1 MWLGRPRARSASWG
15 SGGRRLPA
23 GMAPVVMR
31 EASSSRTENDSR
43 RFCSSGALVCLTK
56 SVKPGLR
63 VLVVDDDEDVR
74 DVIVTALERER
85 FDVRQAADGPT
96 AVETAERFAPDV
108 VLLDL
113 NLPGMRGIDV
123 CQRIRSFSDAYILML
138 TASDDLA
145 DKLVGLSTGAD
156 DFVTKPCSMS
166 EIVARIRAM
175 MRRTRTAQTSET
187 VRRFGD
193 LQVDPATREVHVAGK
208 LVDLTRI
215 EFDVLDVLST
225 EPKVVVAKGRLL
237 ERVWGPN
244 WHGDDHIVDVHV
256 SNLRRKIG
264 SAYIRTVRGVGYR
277 LGDAA

>member
-1 MWLGRPRARSASWG
+1 MGAE
-15 SGGRRLPA
+15 
-23 GMAPVVMR
+23 VR
-31 EASSSRTENDSR
+31 EPLSVGE
-43 RFCSSGALVCLTK
+43 GAIA
-56 SVKPGLR
+56 R

-74 DVIVTALERER
+74 DVLVDALERER
-85 FDVRQAADGPT
+85 FDVHQAADGPA
-96 AVETAERFAPDV
+96 AVETAARFAPDV
-108 VLLDL
+108 ILLDL

-123 CQRIRSFSDAYILML
+123 CQRIRSFSDAYIVML
-138 TASDDLA
+138 TASDDLT
-145 DKLVGLSTGAD
+145 DKLVALSTGAD

-175 MRRTRTAQTSET
+175 MRRTRTAQTSAD
-187 VRRFGD
+187 VRMFGD
-193 LQVDPATREVHVAGK
+193 LRVDPATREVHVAGK
-208 LVDLTRI
+208 PVSLTRI

-225 EPKVVVAKGRLL
+225 DPKVVVPKGRLL

-244 WHGDDHIVDVHV
+244 WYGDDHVVDVHV

>member
-1 MWLGRPRARSASWG
+1 MEPMVPEPLSIGEGA
-15 SGGRRLPA
+15 
-23 GMAPVVMR
+23 VV
-31 EASSSRTENDSR
+31 
-43 RFCSSGALVCLTK
+43 
-56 SVKPGLR
+56 R

-74 DVIVTALERER
+74 DVIAFALERER

-96 AVETAERFAPDV
+96 AVDTAERFAPDV
-108 VLLDL
+108 ILLDL

-138 TASDDLA
+138 TASDDLT

-175 MRRTRTAQTSET
+175 MRRTRSAHTSET
-187 VRRFGD
+187 VRMFGD
-193 LQVDPATREVHVAGK
+193 LRVDPGTREVHVAGK
-208 LVDLTRI
+208 PVSLTRI

-225 EPKVVVAKGRLL
+225 DPKVVVAKGRLL

-264 SAYIRTVRGVGYR
+264 AAYIRTVRGVGYR

>member
-1 MWLGRPRARSASWG
+1 
-15 SGGRRLPA
+15 
-23 GMAPVVMR
+23 
-31 EASSSRTENDSR
+31 
-43 RFCSSGALVCLTK
+43 
-56 SVKPGLR
+56 
-63 VLVVDDDEDVR
+63 
-74 DVIVTALERER
+74 
-85 FDVRQAADGPT
+85 
-96 AVETAERFAPDV
+96 
-108 VLLDL
+108 
-113 NLPGMRGIDV
+113 MRGIDV

-138 TASDDLA
+138 TASDDLT

-193 LQVDPATREVHVAGK
+193 LRVDPATREVHVAGK
-208 LVDLTRI
+208 LVVLTRI

-225 EPKVVVAKGRLL
+225 DPKVVVAKGRLL

>member
-1 MWLGRPRARSASWG
+1 MVQEPLSIGETAI
-15 SGGRRLPA
+15 
-23 GMAPVVMR
+23 V
-31 EASSSRTENDSR
+31 
-43 RFCSSGALVCLTK
+43 
-56 SVKPGLR
+56 R

-74 DVIVTALERER
+74 DVIVFALERER

-108 VLLDL
+108 ILLDL

-123 CQRIRSFSDAYILML
+123 CQRIRAFSDAYILML
-138 TASDDLA
+138 TASDDLT

-175 MRRTRTAQTSET
+175 MRRTRTAQTSVT
-187 VRRFGD
+187 VRTFGD
-193 LQVDPATREVHVAGK
+193 LRLDPATREVHVAGK
-208 LVDLTRI
+208 PVSLTRI

-225 EPKVVVAKGRLL
+225 DPKVVVAKGRLL

-244 WHGDDHIVDVHV
+244 WNGDDHVVDVHV

>member
-1 MWLGRPRARSASWG
+1 MEAVVQEPLSIG
-15 SGGRRLPA
+15 A
-23 GMAPVVMR
+23 GAVV
-31 EASSSRTENDSR
+31 
-43 RFCSSGALVCLTK
+43 
-56 SVKPGLR
+56 R

-74 DVIVTALERER
+74 DVIVFALERER

-96 AVETAERFAPDV
+96 AVDTAERFAPDV
-108 VLLDL
+108 ILLDL

-138 TASDDLA
+138 TASDDLT

-166 EIVARIRAM
+166 EIIARIRAM
-175 MRRTRTAQTSET
+175 MRRTRTAHTSGT
-187 VRRFGD
+187 VRMFGE
-193 LQVDPATREVHVAGK
+193 LRVDPATREVHV
-208 LVDLTRI
+208 
-215 EFDVLDVLST
+215 LDVLST
-225 EPKVVVAKGRLL
+225 DPKVVVAKRRLL

-264 SAYIRTVRGVGYR
+264 AAYIRTVRGVGYR